1 MAEIEDYIEIAPDL
15 LIRKEV
21 FNLLSKIDSVVLDID
36 GVILDVSQSFR
47 KAISETVQ
55 YFFSKVL
62 KWPGETYLITPE
74 ETQMFK
80 MAGGFN
86 NDWEL
91 TYAVVLF
98 YLGKSAVLLAS
109 DLKYLREKG
118 KSINKFTVRIKE
130 KGGGL
135 AAVEELVF
143 KPLVDVEREC
153 IEKLWQKDLI
163 RQIFQ
168 EFYAGVDYCERLYG
182 FKPEFVGEKGLLNK
196 ESVLLNKELLEPFYS
211 KIAIITGRT
220 KEETEVALERAEL
233 SSLISFEKIIYD
245 DGVLLKPDPKI
256 LLSLGEK
263 IETRVGI
270 YIGDILDDLKM
281 VNNFK
286 KLASSMTFISGIVL
300 RNEAEK
306 FNFIEENVD
315 ILSKNVNDILLA
327 VVKSKG
333 ENP

>member
-1 MAEIEDYIEIAPDL
+1 MAEIEDYIEIAPNL

-118 KSINKFTVRIKE
+118 ESINKFTVRIKE

-153 IEKLWQKDLI
+153 IKKLWQKDLI

-182 FKPEFVGEKGLLNK
+182 FKPEFIKEKGFLNQEK
-196 ESVLLNKELLEPFYS
+196 VLLDRELLKLFFP
-211 KIAIITGRT
+211 KVAIITGRT
-220 KEETEVALERAEL
+220 KEEAEAAIEKAEL
-233 SSLISFEKIIYD
+233 SDIISFDHVLYD
-245 DGVLLKPDPKI
+245 DGRLLKPDPQI
-256 LLSLGEK
+256 LLILIEK
-263 IETRVGI
+263 IGAKFGI
-270 YIGDILDDLKM
+270 YIGDVPDDVRT

-286 KLASSMTFISGIVL
+286 KLSSTSTFISGIVL
-300 RNEAEK
+300 RSEEK
-306 FNFIEENVD
+306 FRFMEEEAD
-315 ILSKNVNDILLA
+315 ILSKNVNGILSA
-327 VVKSKG
+327 IIESKG
-333 ENP
+333 ENL